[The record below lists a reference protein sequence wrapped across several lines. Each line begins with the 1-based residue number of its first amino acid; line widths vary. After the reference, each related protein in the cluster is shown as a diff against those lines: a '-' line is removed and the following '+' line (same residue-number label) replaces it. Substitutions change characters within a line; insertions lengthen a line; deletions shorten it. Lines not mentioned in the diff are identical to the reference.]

1 MASYPQLSSG
11 TLAQWPVEKRLVK
24 RQAGV
29 ETRGGAWYPLF
40 DGAGSEVE
48 WRLKYGSLT
57 REEAGRLREFHA
69 AMDGRRGR
77 FTFVDPLANLLKWSE
92 DLSQAE
98 WEGDGAQPGQEDP
111 EGGNAAFLMGD
122 GDEIRQTVP
131 APGEYKYCFSIWATG
146 AEGARVR
153 MQCGSVEKEFG
164 VTQQWRRLHTAGL
177 GEAGTTGIECRLI
190 VTGGPA
196 RIYGLQLE
204 AQSAPSEYK
213 RSTGES
219 AVYENSRFGD
229 GVLRV
234 RAVAPG
240 CYAAEVR
247 IMSPI
252 VE

>member
-1 MASYPQLSSG
+1 M
-11 TLAQWPVEKRLVK
+11 K

-40 DGAGSEVE
+40 DGAGGEVE

-57 REEAGRLREFHA
+57 REEAERLREFHA
-69 AMDGRRGR
+69 EMEGTRGR
-77 FTFVDPLANLLKWSE
+77 FTFADPLANLLKWSE
-92 DLSQAE
+92 DLSQPE
-98 WEGDGAQPGQEDP
+98 WQGGGAQGGQEDP
-111 EGGNAAFLMGD
+111 GGGNAAFLIGA
-122 GDEIRQTVP
+122 GVEIRQVVP
-131 APGEYKYCFSIWATG
+131 APGEYKYCFSVQAAG
-146 AEGARVR
+146 AEGTRIR
-153 MQCGSVEKEFG
+153 LRCGNVEREFRLAEH
-164 VTQQWRRLHTAGL
+164 WRRFHTAGW
-177 GEAGTTGIECRLI
+177 GEAGQPGLECRLSA
-190 VTGGPA
+190 VGGAA

-213 RSTGES
+213 RSSGDG
-219 AVYENSRFGD
+219 AVYENSRFAD